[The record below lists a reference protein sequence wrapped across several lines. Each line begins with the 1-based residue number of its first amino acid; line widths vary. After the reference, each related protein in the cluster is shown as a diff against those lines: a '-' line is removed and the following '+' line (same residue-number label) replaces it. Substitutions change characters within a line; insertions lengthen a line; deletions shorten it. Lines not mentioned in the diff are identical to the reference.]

1 VGTDSTLY
9 VRTSGSDSS
18 ACTSTAPCRTIA
30 HAVAVAASGD
40 SIDVGTGTFVEGA
53 GVVSNKDLTIKGFT
67 WLGTR
72 VTPNSPST
80 DVFTI
85 QPGAQVVLR
94 RMNITGGG
102 VGIHNLGGL
111 TYFPG
116 CDIGCRLLVLTSTKA
131 HPLLQGSPA
140 IDTAGDVYCTP
151 TDRLGTA
158 RPAGP
163 HCDMG
168 AYEYQPGGNQ
178 TR

>member
-1 VGTDSTLY
+1 MRPVSRLSLFVLCVCLLTLVQASAGLAAGQTLY

-53 GVVSNKDLTIKGFT
+53 GVVINKDLTIKGFT

-85 QPGAQVVLR
+85 HPAR
-94 RMNITGGG
+94 RSCSRG
-102 VGIHNLGGL
+102 
-111 TYFPG
+111 
-116 CDIGCRLLVLTSTKA
+116 
-131 HPLLQGSPA
+131 
-140 IDTAGDVYCTP
+140 
-151 TDRLGTA
+151 
-158 RPAGP
+158 
-163 HCDMG
+163 
-168 AYEYQPGGNQ
+168 
-178 TR
+178 